1 MLREYPPTSRRRPVM
16 NMDFVALF
24 KDSGPWALLFV
35 GLFIWVLKQNQRRE
49 DKLIEV
55 LEKLTDNYE
64 RLAADVKEIKDTA
77 ERRRL
82 SRN

>member
-1 MLREYPPTSRRRPVM
+1 M

-49 DKLIEV
+49 DKLIQV
-55 LEKLTDNYE
+55 LEKLTDSYE
-64 RLAADVKEIKDTA
+64 SLAADVREIKEAAD
-77 ERRRL
+77 RRKL
-82 SRN
+82 TRN